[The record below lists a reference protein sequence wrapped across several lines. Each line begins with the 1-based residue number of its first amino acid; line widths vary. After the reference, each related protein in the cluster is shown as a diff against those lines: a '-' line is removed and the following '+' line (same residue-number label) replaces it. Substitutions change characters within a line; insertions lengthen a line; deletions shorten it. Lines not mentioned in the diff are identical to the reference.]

1 MGQFSEG
8 GQESLAKIIE
18 IAPNEEDTTRQR
30 SWGKNTTG
38 RRYSKYK
45 SCQGCSNGQ
54 SSGEESERPEPGQRP

>member
-1 MGQFSEG
+1 METMGGAASVDAMGQFSKSG
-8 GQESLAKIIE
+8 RESFAKIIK

-45 SCQGCSNGQ
+45 SC
-54 SSGEESERPEPGQRP
+54 